1 MKLAT
6 FSYQGK
12 TSIGLVLG
20 DQILDLPAALPGTP
34 HDMIEFLSGGEAALQ
49 AAASAPHTPAH
60 LYPRSAVH
68 LLAPILRSRK
78 YLAIGFNFQSHVE
91 EIRTVVKDFRPP
103 PVPVFFNKQV
113 TCIQSPY
120 GSIELP
126 EVSKQLD
133 YEVEMVVVIG
143 KRCRHVSQERAL
155 DAIAGYCVGN
165 DVSVR
170 DWQMASQTMTMGKSF
185 DTHGPIGPWITTK
198 DEIAAG
204 RSLAMTTWVNGEVRQ
219 QGHSGEMLHSI
230 GRQIEYLSTAFTL
243 EVGDLIA
250 TGTPAGVGVLMQPQ
264 RFLQAGDV
272 VRCEIEQL
280 GHIENTVRAEYRQ
293 DKPATAD

>member
-6 FSYQGK
+6 FSHQGK
-12 TSIGLVLG
+12 TSIGLVVG
-20 DQILDLPAALPGTP
+20 NQILDLPAALPGTP
-34 HDMIEFLSGGEAALQ
+34 ADMIEFLSGGESALRAAG
-49 AAASAPHTPAH
+49 SAPHTPAH
-60 LYPRSAVH
+60 MHALGAVQ
-68 LLAPILRSRK
+68 LLAPILRPRK
-78 YLAIGFNFQSHVE
+78 YLAIGFNYQSHVD
-91 EIRTVVKDFRPP
+91 EIRTVVPAMKDFKPP

-113 TCIQSPY
+113 TCVQSPY
-120 GSIELP
+120 GPIDLP
-126 EVSKQLD
+126 AVSKQLD

-143 KRCRHVSQERAL
+143 KRCRHVSQDRAL
-155 DAIAGYCVGN
+155 DVIAGYCVGN

-170 DWQMASQTMTMGKSF
+170 DWQLASQTMTMGKSF

-204 RSLAMTTWVNGEVRQ
+204 RSLAMTTRVNGEVRQ

-272 VRCEIEQL
+272 VRCEIEGL
-280 GHIENTVRAEYRQ
+280 GHIENTVRPENR
-293 DKPATAD
+293 